1 MLVLFIERVGFFCK
15 QGLVLVLFIERVGF
29 FLLQRWSAISVVVL
43 RCPGLC
49 QLQTFNLK
57 VL

>member
-1 MLVLFIERVGFFCK
+1 MLVLFNERVGFFCK
-15 QGLVLVLFIERVGF
+15 QGLVLVLLIERVGF
-29 FLLQRWSAISVVVL
+29 ILLPRWPAISVVVM